1 MERELL
7 WYDIRAQLLEHHD
20 SVSTIVDSYCIGV
33 LVRLEH
39 FEKAQQL
46 RNEVLQP
53 LQRGDYGH
61 ALDNLQDFL
70 LGDAAMF
77 KLFPWLVDMVVPALE
92 LLDALSDEFGIP

>member
-7 WYDIRAQLLEHHD
+7 WYDIKAQLLEHHD
-20 SVSTIVDSYCIGV
+20 SVSTIVGSYCIEV
-33 LVRLEH
+33 LIRLEH
-39 FEKAQQL
+39 FEQAQQL
-46 RNEVLQP
+46 RNDVLQP
-53 LQRGDYGH
+53 LLLGDYRQ

-92 LLDALSDEFGIP
+92 LLDQLSDEFGIP

>member
-20 SVSTIVDSYCIGV
+20 SVSTIVGSYCIGV

-53 LQRGDYGH
+53 LQRGDYDH

-70 LGDAAMF
+70 LGDTAMF

-92 LLDALSDEFGIP
+92 LLDALADEFGIP

>member
-1 MERELL
+1 MERDLL
-7 WYDIRAQLLEHHD
+7 WYDIKAQLLEHHD
-20 SVSTIVDSYCIGV
+20 SVATIVSSYCIEV
-33 LVRLEH
+33 LIRLEQ

-53 LQRGDYGH
+53 LQRGDYGQ
-61 ALDNLQDFL
+61 ALDSLQDFL